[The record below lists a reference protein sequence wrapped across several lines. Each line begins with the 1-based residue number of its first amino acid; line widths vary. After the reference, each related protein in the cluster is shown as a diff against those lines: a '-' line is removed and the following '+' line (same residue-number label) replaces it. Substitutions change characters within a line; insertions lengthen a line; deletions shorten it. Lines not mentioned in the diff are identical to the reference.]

1 MNLFKRFTNWYT
13 VERGLVIW
21 TLALFLFFGAA
32 PMVFADERSTTF
44 DGGPEFGTVSITLFD
59 TPCEH
64 EDVLKLIPESYHGMF
79 QSATASHSVGDVTA
93 NACWSTQISP
103 FGPVAPGRLFII
115 DATGEFGFL
124 GMEQFDPNK
133 EAPAK
138 PNSF

>member
-1 MNLFKRFTNWYT
+1 MDTASLWSSHKRTRKS
-13 VERGLVIW
+13 VV
-21 TLALFLFFGAA
+21 ALFAWIIIFTALMSNARA
-32 PMVFADERSTTF
+32 SELSTSF

-64 EDVLKLIPESYHGMF
+64 EDVLKLIPESYHGLF
-79 QSATASHSVGDVTA
+79 QSATASHSKGDVTA

-124 GMEQFDPNK
+124 SVEQFNPDKK
-133 EAPAK
+133 EPAK